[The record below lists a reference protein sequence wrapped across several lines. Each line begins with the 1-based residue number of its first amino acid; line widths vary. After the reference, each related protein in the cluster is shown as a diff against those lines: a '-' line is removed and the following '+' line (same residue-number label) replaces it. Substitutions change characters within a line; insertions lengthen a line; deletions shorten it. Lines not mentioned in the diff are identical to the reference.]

1 MKIAIIIG
9 SDSDLKIVEKGTAI
23 LKEFEIPYELRI
35 LSAHRTP
42 DEVHEYVNSFDDRG
56 IDVVID
62 AAGKA
67 AHLPGVVA
75 AFTIKPV
82 IGLPIDGGMDGMD
95 ALLSIVQ
102 MPKGIPVAT
111 VGINNAQNAALLAIH
126 IMSIKDDGLKQKL
139 INYRNEQKRQV
150 LEKDKKLTHTNM
162 LPS

>member
-1 MKIAIIIG
+1 MKIAIMMG
-9 SDSDLKIVEKGTAI
+9 SDTDLPIIEKGLKI
-23 LKEFEIPYELRI
+23 LDEFGAEYEVRI

-42 DEVHEYVNSFDDRG
+42 EAVTEFVTNLEKNGFG
-56 IDVVID
+56 AVIA

-75 AFTIKPV
+75 AQTLLPV

-111 VGINNAQNAALLAIH
+111 VGVNNAQNAALLAIH
-126 IMSIKDDGLKQKL
+126 VLAVSDTDLKQKL
-139 INYRNEQKRQV
+139 GAYREEQKQIV
-150 LEKDKKLTHTNM
+150 NEKDKK
-162 LPS
+162 